1 MHEPPVLRVLNMVS
15 KRLPLWTWQHAP
27 LLRPREWMAR
37 QLDMGAAAILLGLP
51 VLVIS
56 FPYLPLNAQAVLLA
70 GGVFAL
76 VAAIL
81 GFYAFGTSPG
91 KVGAIGGLA
100 LVLAVACLLSF
111 TTIAGVRQSGVQP
124 LPVAR
129 AAVPGAEPSFTADQA
144 DDVLQPQ

>member
-1 MHEPPVLRVLNMVS
+1 MFTKKFIGWSALALFVV
-15 KRLPLWTWQHAP
+15 
-27 LLRPREWMAR
+27 
-37 QLDMGAAAILLGLP
+37 AAAILLGLP

-76 VAAIL
+76 AAAIL

-111 TTIAGVRQSGVQP
+111 TTIAGVRRSGVQP
-124 LPVAR
+124 LPMTR
-129 AAVPGAEPSFTADQA
+129 AAVLGAEPSFTADKA